1 MKALE
6 IYLLRGGEI
15 LSNIDV
21 KQYEFKELSRKDNI
35 KSAIESMLFVS
46 GEPLSLRD
54 LSNNLEIKEN
64 DKIEVR
70 YSENN
75 ELVFLGLKPKTIK
88 KRKKIPTRFIRFN

>member
-1 MKALE
+1 
-6 IYLLRGGEI
+6 
-15 LSNIDV
+15 
-21 KQYEFKELSRKDNI
+21 
-35 KSAIESMLFVS
+35 MLCFCFLKI
-46 GEPLSLRD
+46 P
-54 LSNNLEIKEN
+54 NNLEIKEN